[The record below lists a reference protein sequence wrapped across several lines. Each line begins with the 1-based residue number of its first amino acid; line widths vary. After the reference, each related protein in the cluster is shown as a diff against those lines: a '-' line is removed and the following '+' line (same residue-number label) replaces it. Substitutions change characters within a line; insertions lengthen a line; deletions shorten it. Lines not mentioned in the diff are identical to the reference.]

1 MFCYFLVLLIIME
14 SVHSSEDSC
23 DLNENCKGV
32 KDSVDKVTLVNGVE
46 MPLIGLGTFKVESD
60 SEVFDVLDSALEVGY
75 RLIDTAVAYQ
85 NHK

>member
-1 MFCYFLVLLIIME
+1 ME

-23 DLNENCKGV
+23 ELNENCEGV

-60 SEVFDVLDSALEVGY
+60 SEVFDVLDAALEVGY

-85 NHK
+85 NPK